1 MDGLKEKKY
10 VHTRRK
16 RFDPFAMVC
25 GIGLILYIISSLSSG
40 GNWRSFWDVRS
51 LFVVFGGTL
60 ASLLIQYDFFSCLV
74 CLKDILQT
82 FLSRPEKK
90 MLEVLKQLDD
100 AIINDL
106 SILELREGQQ
116 INGEILND
124 LVCMIR
130 NDLSF
135 EEIDGFITAK
145 VRDILAAR
153 STSTLI
159 LQRAAVL
166 APALGLF
173 GTVIGLVNLLK
184 SLNDPS
190 LIGPAMSLALLTTAY
205 GAGLSSLVLSPL
217 AGRLE
222 HSNKILL
229 DSWQQLLNKTAIL
242 MKRHEKTIQPDAT
255 GKVA

>member
-1 MDGLKEKKY
+1 
-10 VHTRRK
+10 
-16 RFDPFAMVC
+16 
-25 GIGLILYIISSLSSG
+25 
-40 GNWRSFWDVRS
+40 
-51 LFVVFGGTL
+51 
-60 ASLLIQYDFFSCLV
+60 
-74 CLKDILQT
+74 
-82 FLSRPEKK
+82 
-90 MLEVLKQLDD
+90 
-100 AIINDL
+100 
-106 SILELREGQQ
+106 
-116 INGEILND
+116 
-124 LVCMIR
+124 MIR